1 MKTKTTAIKA
11 IQHSCKQNRTIQTLR
26 ALAGAALITGVL
38 ASQTGCNRHNTESE
52 FSNDGSV
59 STQASNISRLLD
71 DYSDPVRNSPGAE
84 RLLID
89 DKTTGSKSW
98 ADQKIDNGVLSVT
111 GELIPGR
118 GVPAF
123 ISVVSPL
130 AADGNPENLSDYEG
144 VRIVVKVTQGML
156 CVQVASSVIDNYDYH
171 TSAPISGAENEFKEI
186 LLPFTDLKRAWSG
199 QTRLD
204 LKSITSVNL
213 VSFGVARQAFAYH
226 VDEISF
232 Y

>member
-1 MKTKTTAIKA
+1 MTAI
-11 IQHSCKQNRTIQTLR
+11 QQSCKQNRTIQTLR
-26 ALAGAALITGVL
+26 SLAGTAMIIGVL
-38 ASQTGCNRHNTESE
+38 TSHTGCNKPNTESGL
-52 FSNDGSV
+52 SNDGSIAAKA
-59 STQASNISRLLD
+59 TNTIRLLD
-71 DYSDPVRNSPGAE
+71 DYSDPVCNTSGAA

-89 DKTTGSKSW
+89 DKTTGSQSR
-98 ADQKIDNGVLSVT
+98 ADQKIDNGVLSVS

-123 ISVVSPL
+123 ISLVSPL
-130 AADGNPENLSDYEG
+130 ADDGTPENLSGYQG

-156 CVQVASSVIDNYDYH
+156 CVQVASSVIENYDYH
-171 TSAPISGAENEFKEI
+171 TSAPISGAEQEFKEI

-213 VSFGVARQAFAYH
+213 VSFSVAREAFAYQ